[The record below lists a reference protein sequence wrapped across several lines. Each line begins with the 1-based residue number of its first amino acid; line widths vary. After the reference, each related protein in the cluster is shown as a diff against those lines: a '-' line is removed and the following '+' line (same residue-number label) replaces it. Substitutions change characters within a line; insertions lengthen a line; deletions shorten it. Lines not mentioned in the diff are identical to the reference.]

1 MTVYKCFAGDQKK
14 ENVDYILSTEDNR
27 EVIIFLTVLWN
38 QDYNQRFGWKNLFS
52 SPSGFTYIVFNMERH
67 LARPAFLAVFIN
79 QDNQY
84 QQNKLEKNI
93 MIKHKWDVKACFER
107 YNTNEKHKAIILFYF
122 FPVQF
127 ICSWGLVLNLFHCQD
142 TQVYK
147 DRLILWL
154 WTLQVTD
161 ISILSF
167 TFFEVYKNKIVLLR
181 ARAS

>member
-1 MTVYKCFAGDQKK
+1 MGITFSPNGMFYKYFSFHNNLFKIGWPFINALPETKKK

-52 SPSGFTYIVFNMERH
+52 SPIGFTYIVFNMERH

-122 FPVQF
+122 FQCNSSAHEDLF
-127 ICSWGLVLNLFHCQD
+127 WICFTV
-142 TQVYK
+142 
-147 DRLILWL
+147 RILKY
-154 WTLQVTD
+154 T
-161 ISILSF
+161 
-167 TFFEVYKNKIVLLR
+167 KID
-181 ARAS
+181 